1 MPPKRATKQ
10 TLDLFDEDSDSDLE
24 KETTVEDSDSE
35 LPVGSSSS
43 PPKRQQSPS
52 PLSIQV
58 PSTTEESSSVGSSSQ
73 YVTKS
78 SPKMKEE
85 IFYDAEDSDSDSV
98 GIMDSPREKNS
109 VRFESESSN
118 MYRTIRQLEARIGLL
133 ESQMKTLMTKP
144 RILNP
149 SVNLKIPP
157 FLQDDA
163 GTSQGVS
170 QERPRSR
177 SPTRKSR
184 AKAIPKPHQTRSEIT
199 GRIINKPV
207 ATTGWYAYE
216 DNGNF
221 YNADDTFYNPTHGFA
236 SKRSLKLCEP
246 CKFRNQKGTENNPTS
261 RPTCKNVTCPNGTV
275 CSATAKKCIPD
286 GSLPKYDPSPED
298 TKSDPNPLFEMSDE
312 D

>member
-85 IFYDAEDSDSDSV
+85 IFYDAEDSDSV